1 MRAWNLIVG
10 LTCLWLTACSP
21 QDELTDHFQTYLT
34 RVAYVLEVPAPPLS
48 PPPALAPLPAQRELT
63 LMPARI
69 SSGLLD
75 ALKLSQCDLLGLV
88 AEHNGPA
95 GKSLSAAGQ
104 FAYHLQF
111 QRGLALCVTHI
122 DDAQLHVWL
131 TELAQLKAPLLP
143 IYFWNMMVAEP
154 EVRTALSP
162 VQHSLAFNSQGGYQA
177 TLQAFSLFTHLQTQ
191 ANQYAIRP
199 LALSNIRSENRS
211 KYRPV
216 DINEEVSEE
225 LSEELN
231 QALRGLYKNPYFGQL
246 VYSLHAS
253 AEHLEQSIDF
263 LGQLSHFNCQGA
275 NAIKAE
281 RLRNALQHY
290 YIKDIQP
297 YFTELDRQFVQLA
310 PLLQASLTPPAE
322 KADVMADY
330 QKQLALGLES
340 QLYVRYRT
348 LTLQHAKVW
357 QDFLK
362 RCELSPK
369 RG

>member
-1 MRAWNLIVG
+1 MRAWNRIVG

-48 PPPALAPLPAQRELT
+48 PPPALASLSAQRELT
-63 LMPARI
+63 LMPVRI
-69 SSGLLD
+69 SSSLLD
-75 ALKLSQCDLLGLV
+75 ALKLNQCDLLGLV
-88 AEHNGPA
+88 AEHNAPA
-95 GKSLSAAGQ
+95 GKSQSAAGQ
-104 FAYHLQF
+104 FIYHLQF
-111 QRGLALCVTHI
+111 QRGLDRCVTHI
-122 DDAQLHVWL
+122 DDAELGAWL

-143 IYFWNMMVAEP
+143 TYFWHMMVAEP
-154 EVRTALSP
+154 EIRAALSP
-162 VQHSLAFNSQGGYQA
+162 GQHSLAFNSQGGYQA
-177 TLQAFSLFTHLQTQ
+177 TLQAFSLFARLQAQ
-191 ANQYAIRP
+191 ANQYLATP
-199 LALSNIRSENRS
+199 LALPNIRSDIRS
-211 KYRPV
+211 G
-216 DINEEVSEE
+216 DLNEG
-225 LSEELN
+225 LSAELN

-263 LGQLSHFNCQGA
+263 LGQLSHVNCQGA

-310 PLLQASLTPPAE
+310 PLLQTSLTPPAE
-322 KADVMADY
+322 KAEIMTNY
-330 QKQLALGLES
+330 RQQLALGLES

-348 LTLQHAKVW
+348 LTLQHAKIW
-357 QDFLK
+357 QNFLK